1 MEADKPKTSIR
12 LSRAELHEQVWKSR
26 LTNVGSQYG
35 ISAAALARLCKQ
47 MNVPYPSARYWQK
60 MKAGVPAEKVPLSP
74 ARDRMPENFVISP
87 KPAPPKMAPE
97 VEAKYIEAVQ
107 RFETLRVPERLRTP
121 HPIVAALISDREL
134 RVAASIRDKRDWG
147 TASRFEPLTD
157 VYRRRHRI
165 LDTIFRESEKFGFK
179 AVRDGALITGNN
191 WLQFSLFEYV
201 RQARRPLKP
210 EETQETAP
218 AGELCFKFLT
228 DLWPGAQLVW
238 TDRLDNQL
246 ESRIK
251 EILATIGMAAS
262 FLEEKRVAVAEN
274 ERIRLDAERKR
285 LQEAARRKVET
296 YRWRRFL
303 ELADQWFD
311 TDRANSF
318 VAAIQAKGSTQTSLY
333 DGRSHDEWLA
343 WIKERLAAYDPLNGG
358 AEAVWSNLASV
369 TSREYND

>member
-1 MEADKPKTSIR
+1 METDKPKTFIR
-12 LSRAELHEQVWKSR
+12 LSRAELYEQVWSTR

-35 ISAAALARLCKQ
+35 ISAAALARLCNQ
-47 MNVPYPSARYWQK
+47 MEIPYPPARYWQK
-60 MKAGVPAEKVPLSP
+60 MKAGAQAERVPLSP

-107 RFETLRVPERLRTP
+107 KLETLRVPERLRTP
-121 HPIVAALISDREL
+121 HPIVAALISDHEL
-134 RVAASIRDKRDWG
+134 RVAASIRDKRNWG
-147 TASRFEPLTD
+147 TASRAEPLTAVD
-157 VYRRRHRI
+157 RRRHRI

-179 AVRDGALITGNN
+179 VVRDGALIAGKN
-191 WLQFSLFEYV
+191 WLEFSLFEYV
-201 RQARRPLKP
+201 RQVRRPLKP
-210 EETQETAP
+210 EENQETVP
-218 AGELCFKFLT
+218 TGELRFKFLT
-228 DLWPGAQLVW
+228 DLWPGTQLVW
-238 TDRLDNQL
+238 ADRLDNQL

-251 EILATIGMAAS
+251 EILATIEMAAP
-262 FLEEKRVAVAEN
+262 FLEEKRVAAEEN

-296 YRWRRFL
+296 YRVRRFL

-318 VAAIQAKGSTQTSLY
+318 VAAIEAKGSTQTFVY

-343 WIKERLAAYDPLNGG
+343 WIKERLADYDPLNGG
-358 AEAVWSNLASV
+358 TEAVWSNLASV